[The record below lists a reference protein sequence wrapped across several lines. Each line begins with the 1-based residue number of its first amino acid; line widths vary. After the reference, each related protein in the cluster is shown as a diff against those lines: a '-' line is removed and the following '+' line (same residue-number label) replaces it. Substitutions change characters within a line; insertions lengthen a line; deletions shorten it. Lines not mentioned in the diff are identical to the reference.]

1 MAETDAQRVSD
12 PDRRGSG
19 AGDPAVTGSAG
30 IGRAIG
36 GAARVWPLL
45 ISVALAACVLAY
57 LQKLPCRA
65 GGWNVANFQYTHA
78 CYSDIYPLYFVEG
91 LADGKIP
98 YVGHAVEYPVVIGVF
113 MQFVA
118 WIVRSVADPTARGMA
133 FYDIT
138 AICMAA
144 CAVVTVL
151 ATAYTGRRD
160 RRSLIRDGLL
170 VACAPGLILAAYI
183 NWDLLA
189 VALTALAIACWA
201 RHRPVWAGVLLGLA
215 VATKFYPLLLL
226 GPLFLLCLRAGR
238 LRAFATTAGTAAVV
252 WAVVNL
258 PVALVAPHGWAT
270 FYTFSQERPADWGSI
285 WYFFQTEHVPF
296 LGTDDIDR
304 INLLGTATF
313 AGCCLLIAV
322 LALTAP
328 RRPRLGQLCFLVL
341 AAFLI
346 TNKVWSPQYVLWL
359 LPLLVLARPRIF
371 SYVVWQ
377 IAEIGYFVVIWPY
390 LLRMLAEQPSP
401 SLGIGTGPYFTALV
415 ARAVVVAGLCALIVV
430 DVLRPSGDVVRGD
443 GVDDPAGGV
452 LDGAPDRFVLR
463 SRPATAPGS
472 A

>member
-1 MAETDAQRVSD
+1 MAETDAWQVSD
-12 PDRRGSG
+12 RDRRGDG
-19 AGDPAVTGSAG
+19 AGDHVFTGSTA
-30 IGRAIG
+30 IGRVTR
-36 GAARVWPLL
+36 GAARGWPLL
-45 ISVALAACVLAY
+45 IAVALAACVLAY
-57 LQKLPCRA
+57 LQKMPCRA
-65 GGWNVANFQYTHA
+65 GGWNIANFQYTHA
-78 CYSDIYPLYFVEG
+78 CYSDVYPLYFVEG
-91 LADGKIP
+91 LADGKLP
-98 YVGHAVEYPVVIGVF
+98 YIGHPVEYPVILGAF
-113 MQFVA
+113 MQVVA
-118 WIVRSVADPTARGMA
+118 WIVRPVAGPAARGMA
-133 FYDIT
+133 FYDVT
-138 AICMAA
+138 AICMAI
-144 CAVVTVL
+144 CAVVAVL
-151 ATAYTGRRD
+151 ATAYVSRRD
-160 RRSLIRDGLL
+160 RRSYLRDGLL

-201 RHRPVWAGVLLGLA
+201 REHPAWAGVLLGLA
-215 VATKFYPLLLL
+215 TATKFYPLLLL
-226 GPLFLLCLRAGR
+226 GPLLLLCLRAGR
-238 LRAFATTAGTAAVV
+238 LRAFATTAGSGAVA

-258 PVALVAPHGWAT
+258 PVAVAAPHGWAT
-270 FYTFSQERPADWGSI
+270 FYTFSRQRPADWGSL

-304 INLLGTATF
+304 INLLGTAGF
-313 AGCCLLIAV
+313 AVCCLLIAV

-377 IAEIGYFVVIWPY
+377 IAEIGYFVAVWPY
-390 LLRMLAEQPSP
+390 LLRVLAQQP
-401 SLGIGTGPYFTALV
+401 SLGIGTGPYFTALL
-415 ARAVVVAGLCALIVV
+415 ARAVVVAVLCALVVV
-430 DVLRPSGDVVRGD
+430 DVLRPACDVVRRD

-463 SRPATAPGS
+463 PRPVTAPGT